1 MLRSGGTNCSLKTE
15 VASFSTTGQCFGLEG
30 PSRSIP
36 DSSLDPLRD
45 DRSLNRLSFLSEELG
60 EAGVSREN
68 VC

>member
-1 MLRSGGTNCSLKTE
+1 MLRSGGTNRSLKTE
-15 VASFSTTGQCFGLEG
+15 VASCSTTGQCFGLEG
-30 PSRSIP
+30 PSR
-36 DSSLDPLRD
+36 SSLDPLRD